1 MMRVEWND
9 EILLHRLISLARPVD
24 VDDEDDGAA
33 DAVTEEHNSDID
45 SAAVVVMEVLVE
57 D

>member
-33 DAVTEEHNSDID
+33 AAVTEEHNSDID
-45 SAAVVVMEVLVE
+45 SAAVVVMEVLV
-57 D
+57 DD